1 MNKTD
6 VIAKLEEGREQFLD
20 AIEGLSEDDLQQPG
34 VMGEWSVK
42 DILVHLARWETE
54 LVMLLWQAS
63 RGQKPTSALVSSTS
77 VDELN
82 DRWYQESRTRPLS
95 LVLEDFHGVRTQL
108 MRRIEDL
115 PEKAF
120 NDTHYYRWL
129 DNQPLWEWIA
139 GDSFDHEAEHEA
151 QIRAWRAERGV

>member
-1 MNKTD
+1 MTKTEI
-6 VIAKLEEGREQFLD
+6 IAKLEEGREQFLD
-20 AIEGLSEDDLQQPG
+20 AIEGLSEDDMLQPG
-34 VMGEWSVK
+34 VVDEWSVK

-54 LVMLLWQAS
+54 LVKLLWQANQ
-63 RGQKPTSALVSSTS
+63 GQKPTGALVSSDS

-82 DRWYQESRTRPLS
+82 ARWYQESRARPLR
-95 LVLEDFHGVRTQL
+95 LVLDDFHGVRTQT
-108 MRRIEDL
+108 MRRVEEL

-120 NDTHYYRWL
+120 NDLHYYRWL

-151 QIRAWRAERGV
+151 QIRAWRAERGG

>member
-42 DILVHLARWETE
+42 DIRVHLARWETE

-63 RGQKPTSALVSSTS
+63 RGQKPTSALVSSTP

-95 LVLEDFHGVRTQL
+95 LVLEDFHGVRPQFMGRVPGL
-108 MRRIEDL
+108 PGKGFDRR
-115 PEKAF
+115 PS
-120 NDTHYYRWL
+120 
-129 DNQPLWEWIA
+129 QP
-139 GDSFDHEAEHEA
+139 S
-151 QIRAWRAERGV
+151 RG

>member
-1 MNKTD
+1 MTKTEI
-6 VIAKLEEGREQFLD
+6 IAKLEEGREQFLD
-20 AIEGLSEDDLQQPG
+20 AIEGLSEDDMLQPG
-34 VMGEWSVK
+34 VVDEWSVK

-54 LVMLLWQAS
+54 LVKLLWQANQ
-63 RGQKPTSALVSSTS
+63 GQKPTSALVSSDS

-82 DRWYQESRTRPLS
+82 ARWYQESRARPLR
-95 LVLEDFHGVRTQL
+95 LVLDDFHGVRTQT
-108 MRRIEDL
+108 MRRVEEL

-120 NDTHYYRWL
+120 NDLHYYRWL

-151 QIRAWRAERGV
+151 QIRAWRAERGG

>member
-1 MNKTD
+1 MTKTE
-6 VIAKLEEGREQFLD
+6 ILAKLEEGREQFLD
-20 AIEGLSEDDLQQPG
+20 AIEGLSENDLQQPG
-34 VMGEWSVK
+34 VVGEWSVK

-54 LVMLLWQAS
+54 LVKLLWQAS
-63 RGQKPTSALVSSTS
+63 QGQKPTGALVSSES

-82 DRWYQESRTRPLS
+82 ARWYQESRARPLR
-95 LVLEDFHGVRTQL
+95 LALEDFHGVRTQT
-108 MRRIEDL
+108 MRRVEEL

-120 NDTHYYRWL
+120 NDLHYYRWL

-151 QIRAWRAERGV
+151 QIRAWRAERGG